1 MGIGY
6 SFDSTDSQGNTLLHL
21 IYEKYSEYMN
31 NRVEVLIEEIL
42 NAGYGLLYQ
51 R

>member
-21 IYEKYSEYMN
+21 IYEKYSEYMHN
-31 NRVEVLIEEIL
+31 YSRLLESLWKL
-42 NAGYGLLYQ
+42 GYEMFHQ
-51 R
+51 S